1 MDYPLCP
8 EDAAAHT
15 QWAARFQKNKTH
27 VIANMDE
34 TDFMITVLLETRIL
48 SADEGLF
55 THERQCATAQ
65 FVTNEEL

>member
-1 MDYPLCP
+1 MDYPLRS
-8 EDAAAHT
+8 EDAAA
-15 QWAARFQKNKTH
+15 QWAARFQKSKTH

-48 SADEGLF
+48 SSDEGLF

-65 FVTNEEL
+65 FVADEDF

>member
-1 MDYPLCP
+1 MDYPLCS
-8 EDAAAHT
+8 EDAAV
-15 QWAARFQKNKTH
+15 QWAARFQKSKTH
-27 VIANMDE
+27 AIVNMDE

>member
-8 EDAAAHT
+8 EEAAAL
-15 QWAARFQKNKTH
+15 WAARFQKNKTH

>member
-8 EDAAAHT
+8 EDAAT
-15 QWAARFQKNKTH
+15 QWAVRFQNSKTH

-34 TDFMITVLLETRIL
+34 TDFVITVLLETRIL

-55 THERQCATAQ
+55 THERQRATAQ
-65 FVTNEEL
+65 FVSDEKL